1 MADPITVV
9 LATHAGAAHVTA
21 YLDALAAAEDCNA
34 VVLAD
39 PDGAWAEEA
48 RKRLGAKLKSVEAD
62 PAAAFAGQR
71 AGMALVTMEARR
83 APAVIETALE
93 ANWHVFAEKP
103 ACVQI
108 EDFRKLVDLAD
119 RKHRYLMLALANR
132 TNPEIAAARRLFE
145 SGRLGRLYGVEAH
158 LIADQTRLTR
168 ADYQRSWF
176 ADRTRAGG
184 GHLIWLGIHWLD
196 LTMYITGQPIR
207 RVAGFTAN
215 VGGQP
220 VRIEDSA
227 AVALQYRSGALG
239 TLVSAYYLDK
249 GYHQYIKVWCEHG
262 WIMIR
267 PTTDD
272 PLRWYT
278 SRGPEAGVV
287 HSWKG
292 NREPRGYT
300 PFVQAAVRACRFD
313 SEPPIS
319 NTDSLR
325 ALETVFAIYRA
336 AATGQTTE
344 VPERA

>member
-1 MADPITVV
+1 MGEPIPVV
-9 LATHAGAAHVTA
+9 LVTHQGAAHVTA
-21 YLDALAAAEDCNA
+21 YLDALAAADDCGA
-34 VVLAD
+34 VILVD
-39 PDGAWAEEA
+39 PDGAWVEQA
-48 RKRLGAKLKSVEAD
+48 RKRLGTKLRAVEKQVDPVLAKDGS
-62 PAAAFAGQR
+62 
-71 AGMALVTMEARR
+71 GMVLVTMEARR
-83 APAVIETALE
+83 APAVIEAALE

-103 ACVQI
+103 ACVRI

-119 RKHRYLMLALANR
+119 RKHRFLMLALANR

-145 SGRLGRLYGVEAH
+145 SGALGRLYGVEAH

-168 ADYQRSWF
+168 SEYHRSWF
-176 ADRTRAGG
+176 ADRTRSGG

-249 GYHQYIKVWCEHG
+249 GYHQYIKVWGEHG

-267 PTTDD
+267 PMTDD

-278 SRGPEAGVV
+278 SRGPEAGRVQ
-287 HSWKG
+287 SWKG
-292 NREPRGYT
+292 KREPRGYT
-300 PFVQAAVRACRFD
+300 PFVRAAVRACRFD
-313 SEPPIS
+313 SEPPIT
-319 NTDSLR
+319 NADSLR
-325 ALETVFAIYRA
+325 ALETVFAIYRSA
-336 AATGQTTE
+336 ETGQAVD
-344 VPERA
+344 VPELA